1 MMLADNIKKYRKEN
15 NLSQDDLAEK
25 LDVSRQSISLW
36 ENGQTQP
43 TLDNIVALA
52 NIFGISTDDLIGNTG
67 IMQPSESRADDN
79 KEKKKIRII
88 VLIAVIVVLAVVA
101 VSVFGILQNGRSAA
115 TTTDESNSDSEVSDT
130 EIKTAP
136 TNTPAQSEEQP
147 TANATSSTTTA
158 KPDEQ
163 PTATTALPTAEP
175 KFDLFNYCKGYIS
188 KKGKLNGDYYIYQQD
203 AARYGGYDNEY
214 FSMSYW
220 SNSNM
225 VEFCL
230 HCPLSD
236 TFSIN
241 FYLRMRGGYN
251 GKYEYVCSRYYRDNG
266 ESLRELEG
274 TIDPAV
280 FSDNY
285 PLKFDH
291 YKGSVDGENEFIE
304 ECRIGMCDLIHCL
317 KEFVSVEAMECYF
330 SDFDFVNF

>member
-1 MMLADNIKKYRKEN
+1 MLADNIKKYRKEN

-36 ENGQTQP
+36 ETGQTQP
-43 TLDNIVALA
+43 TLDNIIALA
-52 NIFGISTDDLIGNTG
+52 NIFGISTDELIGNPG
-67 IMQPSESRADDN
+67 IVQPSASQADDD
-79 KEKKKIRII
+79 EGKKKIWII
-88 VLIAVIVVLAVVA
+88 ALIAVIVILAVVA
-101 VSVFGILQNGRSAA
+101 VAVFGILQNGGSVP
-115 TTTDESNSDSEVSDT
+115 TTADDGNSGSEASDT
-130 EIKTAP
+130 EIQTD
-136 TNTPAQSEEQP
+136 TPNPPVQSEEQI
-147 TANATSSTTTA
+147 TANPTSSTTTA
-158 KPDEQ
+158 KPEEQ
-163 PTATTALPTAEP
+163 PTATAVLSTAKP
-175 KFDLFNYCKGYIS
+175 KFDLFKYCKNYIS
-188 KKGKLNGDYYIYQQD
+188 EKGKLNGDYYIYQQD
-203 AARYGGYDNEY
+203 AVRYGGYDNEY

-291 YKGSVDGENEFIE
+291 YKGSADGENEFIE